1 MTAFG
6 ATTTSSLIAGKV
18 CFQEAAKRTSTAE
31 MRRIADRQL
40 LAGSGSS
47 AFGKIGQKAD
57 LRV

>member
-31 MRRIADRQL
+31 MRRLCR
-40 LAGSGSS
+40 LA
-47 AFGKIGQKAD
+47 AFGRKQ
-57 LRV
+57 